1 MSPIKTINLLIYT
14 SISLYKQFL
23 YYLNVR
29 INKTYILYA
38 LKLYN
43 MFMEKNKKPLNN
55 IKVLDLTHM
64 LSGPF
69 GSMILADLG
78 CEVIKIEPPQK
89 GEGTRRLLEN
99 DPDYSHN
106 GMGAY
111 FYTLNRNKK
120 SVAIDLKNKKGIEIF
135 YKLVSKADVVLS
147 NFSAGVTKKLK
158 IDFDALKEIN
168 PKIITCTVSG
178 FGETGPNFQRPAF
191 DQIAQALGGGMSI
204 TGLSA
209 KDPMRAGI
217 PIGDLGGGMFAVMG
231 IQAAIISRNETGF
244 GQHVD
249 ISMLDCQISMLNYM
263 ATMHTMSGII
273 PEPIGNSHFVHMPYD
288 TFLTKD
294 YPIVIAAVGDQFWQ
308 RLLKI
313 FKDPELKNPVY
324 EKAFERQ
331 KDKEKIAAIMQ
342 KELSEETSQHWL
354 HELEKESVPCARVNN
369 LEQAINDEQI
379 QYRKMVVDVPHP
391 EGGSVKVPG
400 NPIKLSSITDEQFT
414 SPPLL
419 GEHTKEIL
427 EDWLDFKD
435 EELIELDKQQIIDI
449 KK

>member
-1 MSPIKTINLLIYT
+1 M
-14 SISLYKQFL
+14 
-23 YYLNVR
+23 
-29 INKTYILYA
+29 NKDT
-38 LKLYN
+38 
-43 MFMEKNKKPLNN
+43 KPLSN

-64 LSGPF
+64 LSGPY
-69 GSMILADLG
+69 GSMILADMG
-78 CEVIKIEPPQK
+78 CDVIKIEPPLK

-120 SVAIDLKNKKGIEIF
+120 SVAIDLKNEEGLEIF
-135 YKLVSKADVVLS
+135 YALIKEVDVVIS

-158 IDFDALKEIN
+158 IDFDTLKTIN

-178 FGETGPNFQRPAF
+178 FGETGPNFKRPAF

-209 KDPMRAGI
+209 QDPMRAGI

-231 IQAAIISRNETGF
+231 IQAAIINRSESGL

-263 ATMHTMSGII
+263 ATMHTMSGLI
-273 PEPIGNSHFVHMPYD
+273 PEPIGNSHFVHMPYN
-288 TFLTKD
+288 TFHTKD
-294 YPIVIAAVGDQFWQ
+294 FPIVIAAVGDQFWP

-313 FKDPELKNPVY
+313 FKDPKLKNPIY

-331 KDKEKIAAIMQ
+331 KNKKEIENILQ
-342 KELSEETSQHWL
+342 KELLNELSEYWL
-354 HELEKESVPCARVNN
+354 DELEKEAVPCARVNN
-369 LEQAINDEQI
+369 LEQAINDEQV
-379 QYRKMVVDVPHP
+379 QYRNMLVDVAHP

-400 NPIKLSSITDEQFT
+400 NPIKLSSYENEEYS

-419 GEHTKEIL
+419 GEHTKEVL
-427 EDWLDFKD
+427 QKWLNYS
-435 EELIELDKQQIIDI
+435 EEKLSKLHENKIIELRK
-449 KK
+449 

>member
-1 MSPIKTINLLIYT
+1 
-14 SISLYKQFL
+14 
-23 YYLNVR
+23 
-29 INKTYILYA
+29 
-38 LKLYN
+38 
-43 MFMEKNKKPLNN
+43 MEKNKKPLNN

-64 LSGPF
+64 LSGPY

-147 NFSAGVTKKLK
+147 NFSAGITKKLK
-158 IDFDALKEIN
+158 IDFDALKRIN

-313 FKDPELKNPVY
+313 FKDPELKNPLY

-379 QYRKMVVDVPHP
+379 QYRKMIVDVPHP

-400 NPIKLSSITDEQFT
+400 NPIKLSSITDEQYT

-427 EDWLDFKD
+427 EDWLNFKD

>member
-1 MSPIKTINLLIYT
+1 
-14 SISLYKQFL
+14 
-23 YYLNVR
+23 
-29 INKTYILYA
+29 
-38 LKLYN
+38 
-43 MFMEKNKKPLNN
+43 MEKNNKPLGN

-64 LSGPF
+64 LSGPY

-158 IDFDALKEIN
+158 IDFDALKGIN

-331 KDKEKIAAIMQ
+331 KDKEKIATIMQ

-379 QYRKMVVDVPHP
+379 QYRKMIVDVPHP

>member
-1 MSPIKTINLLIYT
+1 MAIK
-14 SISLYKQFL
+14 KG
-23 YYLNVR
+23 
-29 INKTYILYA
+29 
-38 LKLYN
+38 
-43 MFMEKNKKPLNN
+43 PLRN

-64 LSGPF
+64 LSGPY
-69 GSMILADLG
+69 GGMILADLG
-78 CEVIKIEPPQK
+78 CEVVKIEPPIK

-99 DPDYSHN
+99 DPNYSVN

-120 SVAIDLKNKKGIEIF
+120 SLAIDLKAAEGLKIF
-135 YKLVSKADVVLS
+135 YQLAEKADVVIS

-158 IDFDALKEIN
+158 IDFETLKNIN

-178 FGETGPNFQRPAF
+178 FGESGPNFQRPAF

-209 KDPMRAGI
+209 KEPMRAGI

-231 IQAAIISRNETGF
+231 IQAALIDRANSGV

-263 ATMHTMSGII
+263 ATMQTMSGIV
-273 PEPIGNSHFVHMPYD
+273 PEPIGNSHFVHMPYNS
-288 TFLTKD
+288 FLTKD
-294 YPIVIAAVGDQFWQ
+294 YPIVIAAVGDQFWP

-313 FKDPELKNPVY
+313 FKDPELQNPLY

-331 KDKEKIAAIMQ
+331 KDKEKLESIIQ
-342 KELSEETSQHWL
+342 QELLKESSDYWL
-354 HELEKESVPCARVNN
+354 QALEKESVPCARVNN
-369 LEQAINDEQI
+369 LEQAINDEQA
-379 QYRKMVVDVPHP
+379 QHRNMLVEVPHP
-391 EGGSVKVPG
+391 EGGSAKIPG
-400 NPIKLSSITDEQFT
+400 NPIKLSSVEKEEFLA
-414 SPPLL
+414 PPLL
-419 GEHTKEIL
+419 GEHTQEIL
-427 EDWLDFKD
+427 ENWLGYSPNQ
-435 EELIELDKQQIIDI
+435 LAELDSQNIIEI

>member
-1 MSPIKTINLLIYT
+1 MNK
-14 SISLYKQFL
+14 
-23 YYLNVR
+23 NV
-29 INKTYILYA
+29 
-38 LKLYN
+38 
-43 MFMEKNKKPLNN
+43 KPLKN

-64 LSGPF
+64 LSGPY

-78 CEVIKIEPPQK
+78 CEVIKIEPPKK

-120 SVAIDLKNKKGIEIF
+120 SVAIDLKNQLGIDIF
-135 YKLVSKADVVLS
+135 YELIKKADVVIS

-158 IDFDALKEIN
+158 IDFDTLKKFN
-168 PKIITCTVSG
+168 SKIITCTVSG

-209 KDPMRAGI
+209 QDPMRAGI

-231 IQAAIISRNETGF
+231 IQAAIIARSESGL

-263 ATMHTMSGII
+263 ATMHSMSGLI
-273 PEPIGNSHFVHMPYD
+273 PEPIGNSHFVHMPYN
-288 TFLTKD
+288 TFRTKD
-294 YPIVIAAVGDQFWQ
+294 FPIVIAAVGDQFWP

-313 FKDPELKNPVY
+313 FKDPELKNSEF

-331 KDKEKIAAIMQ
+331 KNKEKIESILQ
-342 KELSEETSQHWL
+342 KELLNESSEYWL
-354 HELEKESVPCARVNN
+354 NELEKESVPCARVNN
-369 LEQAINDEQI
+369 LEQAMNDEQI
-379 QYRKMVVDVPHP
+379 QYRNMLVDVMHP

-400 NPIKLSSITDEQFT
+400 NPIKLSSIENEQYS

-419 GEHTKEIL
+419 GEHTKEVL
-427 EDWLDFKD
+427 QKWLNFSD
-435 EELIELDKQQIIDI
+435 EKLNELDEQEVIEF

>member
-1 MSPIKTINLLIYT
+1 MNK
-14 SISLYKQFL
+14 
-23 YYLNVR
+23 NV
-29 INKTYILYA
+29 
-38 LKLYN
+38 
-43 MFMEKNKKPLNN
+43 KPLKN

-64 LSGPF
+64 LSGPY

-78 CEVIKIEPPQK
+78 CEVIKIEPPKK

-120 SVAIDLKNKKGIEIF
+120 SVAIDLKNQLGIDIF
-135 YKLVSKADVVLS
+135 YELIKKADVVIS

-158 IDFDALKEIN
+158 IDFDTLKKFN
-168 PKIITCTVSG
+168 SKIITCTVSG

-209 KDPMRAGI
+209 EDPMRAGI

-231 IQAAIISRNETGF
+231 IQAAIIARSESGL

-263 ATMHTMSGII
+263 ATMHSMSGLI
-273 PEPIGNSHFVHMPYD
+273 PEPIGNSHFVHMPYN
-288 TFLTKD
+288 TFRTKD
-294 YPIVIAAVGDQFWQ
+294 FPIVIAAVGDQFWP

-313 FKDPELKNPVY
+313 FRDPELKNSEF

-331 KDKEKIAAIMQ
+331 KNKEKIESILQ
-342 KELSEETSQHWL
+342 NELLNESSEYWL
-354 HELEKESVPCARVNN
+354 NELEKESVPCARVNN
-369 LEQAINDEQI
+369 LEQAMNDEQI
-379 QYRKMVVDVPHP
+379 QYRNMLVDVMHP

-400 NPIKLSSITDEQFT
+400 NPIKLSSIENEQYS

-419 GEHTKEIL
+419 GEHTKEVL
-427 EDWLDFKD
+427 QKWLNFSD
-435 EELIELDKQQIIDI
+435 EKLNELDEQQVIEF

>member
-1 MSPIKTINLLIYT
+1 MNK
-14 SISLYKQFL
+14 
-23 YYLNVR
+23 NV
-29 INKTYILYA
+29 
-38 LKLYN
+38 
-43 MFMEKNKKPLNN
+43 KPLKN

-64 LSGPF
+64 LSGPY

-78 CEVIKIEPPQK
+78 CEVIKIEPPKK

-120 SVAIDLKNKKGIEIF
+120 SVAIDLKNQLGIDIF
-135 YKLVSKADVVLS
+135 YELIKKADVVIS

-158 IDFDALKEIN
+158 IDFDTLKKFN

-209 KDPMRAGI
+209 EDPMRAGI

-231 IQAAIISRNETGF
+231 IQAAIIARSESGL

-263 ATMHTMSGII
+263 ATMHSMSGLI
-273 PEPIGNSHFVHMPYD
+273 PEPIGNSHFVHMPYN
-288 TFLTKD
+288 TFRTKD
-294 YPIVIAAVGDQFWQ
+294 FPIVIAAVGDQFWP

-313 FKDPELKNPVY
+313 FKDPELKNSEF

-331 KDKEKIAAIMQ
+331 KNKEKIESILQ
-342 KELSEETSQHWL
+342 KELLNESSEYWL
-354 HELEKESVPCARVNN
+354 NELEKESVPCARVNN
-369 LEQAINDEQI
+369 LEQAMNDEQI
-379 QYRKMVVDVPHP
+379 QYRNMLVDVMHP

-400 NPIKLSSITDEQFT
+400 NPIKLSSIENEQYS

-419 GEHTKEIL
+419 GEHTKEVL
-427 EDWLDFKD
+427 QKWLNFSD
-435 EELIELDKQQIIDI
+435 EKLNELDEQKVIEF

>member
-1 MSPIKTINLLIYT
+1 M
-14 SISLYKQFL
+14 
-23 YYLNVR
+23 
-29 INKTYILYA
+29 NKDT
-38 LKLYN
+38 
-43 MFMEKNKKPLNN
+43 KPLSN

-64 LSGPF
+64 LSGPY
-69 GSMILADLG
+69 GSMILADMG
-78 CEVIKIEPPQK
+78 CDVIKIEPPLK

-120 SVAIDLKNKKGIEIF
+120 SVAIDLKNEEGLEIF
-135 YKLVSKADVVLS
+135 YALIKEVDVVIS

-158 IDFDALKEIN
+158 IDFDTLKKIN

-209 KDPMRAGI
+209 QDPMRAGI

-231 IQAAIISRNETGF
+231 IQAAIINRSESGL

-263 ATMHTMSGII
+263 ATMHTMSGLI
-273 PEPIGNSHFVHMPYD
+273 PEPIGNSHFVHMPYN
-288 TFLTKD
+288 TFHTKD
-294 YPIVIAAVGDQFWQ
+294 FPIVIAAVGDQFWP

-313 FKDPELKNPVY
+313 FKDPKLKNPIY
-324 EKAFERQ
+324 EKAIERQ
-331 KDKEKIAAIMQ
+331 KNKKEIENILQ
-342 KELSEETSQHWL
+342 KELLNELSEYWL
-354 HELEKESVPCARVNN
+354 DELEKESVPCARVNN
-369 LEQAINDEQI
+369 LEQAINDEQV
-379 QYRKMVVDVPHP
+379 QYRNMLVDVAHP

-400 NPIKLSSITDEQFT
+400 NPIKLSSYENEEYS

-419 GEHTKEIL
+419 GEHTKEVL
-427 EDWLDFKD
+427 QKWLNYS
-435 EELIELDKQQIIDI
+435 EEKLSKLHENKIIELRK
-449 KK
+449 